1 MNEGENMSKYILD
14 DIVEE
19 FFDEDS
25 IEQDIHQHP
34 LSWSLALLCVLP
46 PIVLL
51 LGATSGN
58 NTASSEIMVFFVL
71 LAFFSRPSRTISIA

>member
-1 MNEGENMSKYILD
+1 MSKYILD

-34 LSWSLALLCVLP
+34 MSWSLALLCVLP
-46 PIVLL
+46 PLVLVLL
-51 LGATSGN
+51 PDGDFSSLGPLEN
-58 NTASSEIMVFFVL
+58 VVVL
-71 LAFFSRPSRTISIA
+71 VMGTMLD